1 MKHYYTDKQLKE
13 LVSHIVILHVK
24 NEKKNQHILDY
35 FDKKGIK
42 HKEKALKTGDYS
54 FMIEACP
61 ELGFVRDTYFT
72 DEICIERKNSVNE
85 LAGNIKE
92 KDERFFKE
100 LNRMINIKHTYLLIE
115 DDKMDDII
123 EHNYRSEYNELAFI
137 RRVLG
142 MQKVANL
149 YINFIKKE
157 NMGFM
162 IYEIC
167 YSVLMNCILK

>member
-1 MKHYYTDKQLKE
+1 MKYYYTDKQLKE
-13 LVSHIVILHVK
+13 LVSHIVILYDTK
-24 NEKKNQHILDY
+24 EKKNQHIIDY

-42 HKEKALKTGDYS
+42 HKSKSLKTGDYS

-61 ELGFVRDTYFT
+61 ELGFIRDTYFT
-72 DEICIERKNSVNE
+72 DVLCIERKNSIDE

-100 LNRMINIKHTYLLIE
+100 LNRMINIPYCYLLIE
-115 DDKMDDII
+115 NNKLDDILN
-123 EHNYRSEYNELAFI
+123 HNYRSEYNELAFI

-142 MQKVANL
+142 VQKVSNFYL
-149 YINFIKKE
+149 NFIQSE
-157 NMGFM
+157 NIGFM

-167 YSVLMNCILK
+167 YSVLMSQILK